1 MTNETEIQ
9 PTSTEQETPRPYV
22 KPAVERI
29 PLSQAR
35 LGTGAPSKSD
45 GDNFSS

>member
-9 PTSTEQETPRPYV
+9 PTPTEPDAPRPYV

-35 LGTGAPSKSD
+35 LGNGNLTKAD
-45 GDNFSS
+45 ADTISS